1 MTDDMSA
8 HLRITDLAEKLAGL
22 DTREGEH
29 FGTLT
34 GQLGQLAERVQVAGT
49 ELDRQ
54 GEILA
59 ALDGVDQ
66 QVVELA
72 GIVAGLAEEPADED
86 GEGDGRRKP
95 YRPAP
100 PVRWWEIFGE
110 DREAAVDRLQAWV
123 RDIYLP
129 GYGHLAA
136 ALPPCWAEHPLCLY
150 SLDVLSELWMV
161 LHLTPRRSAGGLAGQ
176 AEWQTR
182 ILPLYVAQMAA
193 EANGCDHV
201 GPARRT
207 VR

>member
-1 MTDDMSA
+1 MTEEMSA
-8 HLRITDLAEKLAGL
+8 HLRITELALKLVGL
-22 DTREGEH
+22 DSREGEH

-34 GQLGQLAERVQVAGT
+34 GQLGQLAESVKAAGT
-49 ELDRQ
+49 ELDRH
-54 GEILA
+54 GEILT

-100 PVRWWEIFGE
+100 PVRWWDVHGE

-123 RDIYLP
+123 RDVYVP

-136 ALPPCWAEHPLCLY
+136 ALPACWAEHPLCLY

-161 LHLTPRRSAGGLAGQ
+161 LYLTPRRSPGSLAGQ

-182 ILPLYVAQMAA
+182 ILPLYVSQMAA
-193 EANGCDHV
+193 EANGCDH
-201 GPARRT
+201 GGQARRS

>member
-1 MTDDMSA
+1 MTEDMGA
-8 HLRITDLAEKLAGL
+8 HLRITELAEKLAGL
-22 DTREGEH
+22 DSREGEH
-29 FGTLT
+29 FGALT
-34 GQLGQLAERVQVAGT
+34 GQLGQLAESVGTAGT

-72 GIVAGLAEEPADED
+72 GIVAALAEEPADED
-86 GEGDGRRKP
+86 GEGDGTRKP

-100 PVRWWEIFGE
+100 PVRWWEVHGE

-123 RDIYLP
+123 RDVYVP

-136 ALPPCWAEHPLCLY
+136 ALPACWAEHPLCLY

-161 LHLTPRRSAGGLAGQ
+161 LYLTPRRSPGSLAGQ

-182 ILPLYVAQMAA
+182 ILPLYVSQMAA
-193 EANGCDHV
+193 EANGCDH
-201 GPARRT
+201 GSQARRS